1 MNVEE
6 IATAAEARSAEIDEA
21 RRLPA
26 DLSKMMASSGLNR
39 AWAPFELGAPELPV
53 SEVVDVLERLAYR
66 EASTSWNAMISITT
80 SLLSGRLPSPFVEE
94 IFGDPRSTTCGVA
107 QPMGRAKR
115 VDGGVS
121 VTGRWPWGSGTANAT
136 FIGGGSLLVDAVGE
150 PVRDGSF
157 RAPFVFFTP
166 DQIEIHDT
174 WYVSG
179 LKGTGSNDYSVSEV
193 FVPEGRW
200 ADASGQLL
208 IDRPL
213 YRFPF
218 FGALALGVCAVGMG
232 IARRAV
238 DDLSELAATKRAAMA
253 SKTLAAN
260 PLIQTQLAEADGK
273 RRAARAF
280 VDAAVADVWRSA
292 EQGEVADASR
302 AGLRLAATTAT
313 RLNSEVVNACYEAG
327 GGAAIFETSNLQR
340 LFRDM
345 HVVTHHGMV
354 APRSYETIGRLML
367 DQPVKLFGF

>member
-1 MNVEE
+1 
-6 IATAAEARSAEIDEA
+6 
-21 RRLPA
+21 
-26 DLSKMMASSGLNR
+26 
-39 AWAPFELGAPELPV
+39 
-53 SEVVDVLERLAYR
+53 
-66 EASTSWNAMISITT
+66 
-80 SLLSGRLPSPFVEE
+80 
-94 IFGDPRSTTCGVA
+94 
-107 QPMGRAKR
+107 
-115 VDGGVS
+115 
-121 VTGRWPWGSGTANAT
+121 
-136 FIGGGSLLVDAVGE
+136 
-150 PVRDGSF
+150 
-157 RAPFVFFTP
+157 
-166 DQIEIHDT
+166 
-174 WYVSG
+174 
-179 LKGTGSNDYSVSEV
+179 
-193 FVPEGRW
+193 
-200 ADASGQLL
+200 
-208 IDRPL
+208 
-213 YRFPF
+213 
-218 FGALALGVCAVGMG
+218 MG